1 MRLSLWKTAPSEPRE
16 LLPEVV
22 EIKTLWLPVLVMRNY
37 KIGNGLRLR
46 SRAVGL
52 TLLAFSLALRLFLTF
67 FLARPL
73 FLSLSKSC
81 TRASCHTL

>member
-1 MRLSLWKTAPSEPRE
+1 MRLSLWKTAPSEPGK

-22 EIKTLWLPVLVMRNY
+22 EIKALRLAVFIMRNY
-37 KIGNGLRLR
+37 KIGNGLRFR
-46 SRAVGL
+46 SGAFGL
-52 TLLAFSLALRLFLTF
+52 TLLTLGFALRLFLPL

-73 FLSLSKSC
+73 FLSLGKSC

>member
-22 EIKTLWLPVLVMRNY
+22 EIKTLWLAVFVVRNH

-46 SRAVGL
+46 SRAFGLALL
-52 TLLAFSLALRLFLTF
+52 TLGFALGLFLTF

>member
-1 MRLSLWKTAPSEPRE
+1 VRLSLWKTAPSEPRE

-22 EIKTLWLPVLVMRNY
+22 EIKTLRLTLFVVSNY
-37 KIGNGLRLR
+37 QISKGLRLR

-52 TLLAFSLALRLFLTF
+52 TLLALGFTLSFFLTL

>member
-22 EIKTLWLPVLVMRNY
+22 EIKTLWLAVFVMRNY

-46 SRAVGL
+46 SRAL
-52 TLLAFSLALRLFLTF
+52 RLALLAFGFALRF
-67 FLARPL
+67 FLALFLPRPL

>member
-1 MRLSLWKTAPSEPRE
+1 VRLPLWKSAPSEPRK

-22 EIKTLWLPVLVMRNY
+22 EIKALWLAVFVMRNY
-37 KIGNGLRLR
+37 KIGNGLRLG

-52 TLLAFSLALRLFLTF
+52 ALLTFGLALRLFLAL
-67 FLARPL
+67 FLARPF
-73 FLSLSKSC
+73 FLSLGKSC

>member
-1 MRLSLWKTAPSEPRE
+1 VRLSLWKTAPSEPRE

-37 KIGNGLRLR
+37 KVGNRLRLR
-46 SRAVGL
+46 SRALGL
-52 TLLAFSLALRLFLTF
+52 ALLALGLALRLFLAL

-73 FLSLSKSC
+73 FLSLGKSC